1 MSRVSAGVGVT
12 GKPAIMTRIGAS
24 GHAGATMKA
33 CQSLLGDAAAAADLA
48 ESGTVTVPGPG
59 QSPADSEACASDR
72 DPAAPSR

>member
-59 QSPADSEACASDR
+59 QSPDSEACASDR